1 MVVTAKTL
9 CLAIMANS
17 ALYGASSA
25 ARACSYSDTIV
36 KEATKNKID
45 PFIFASMLHVES
57 NWKPHLT
64 SSAGA
69 CGIAQVM
76 PQWSKYT
83 CKQLKDPK
91 TGMKEGAKKL
101 HYWIY
106 KYAKGNISVGLCG
119 YNAGFRCKGKNPNR
133 HGVRYAKK
141 VLRIAKKFK
150 RKAK

>member
-91 TGMKEGAKKL
+91 TG
-101 HYWIY
+101 
-106 KYAKGNISVGLCG
+106 NISVGLCG